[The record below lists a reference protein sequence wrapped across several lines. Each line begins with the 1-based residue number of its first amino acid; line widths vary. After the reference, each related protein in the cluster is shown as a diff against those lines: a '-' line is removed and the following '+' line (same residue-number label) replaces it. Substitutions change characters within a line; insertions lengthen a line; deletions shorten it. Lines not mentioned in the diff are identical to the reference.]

1 MSNITL
7 KKLSI
12 ANVAQLQKIGMAT
25 FSETFTE
32 FNTPENLNKYL
43 VESFSIEKLSSE
55 INNTH
60 SEFYLALDDVKDDTN
75 AIGYLKVNFGESQT
89 ELKDSKSLEIERI
102 YVLKEYQGKDV
113 GQLLYQKALTI
124 AKQSNVEYIWLGVW
138 EKNVRAINFYKKN
151 GFVTFDTHI
160 FKLGDEQQTDFM
172 MKLQLVPCNE

>member
-7 KKLSI
+7 KKVSI
-12 ANVAQLQKIGMAT
+12 ANVAQLQKIGMTT

-32 FNTPENLNKYL
+32 FNTPENLNKYF
-43 VESFSIEKLSSE
+43 VESFSIEKLTSE
-55 INNTH
+55 INNT
-60 SEFYLALDDVKDDTN
+60 SSKFYLALDDVKDDTN
-75 AIGYLKVNFGESQT
+75 PIGYLKVNFGESQT
-89 ELKDSKSLEIERI
+89 ELKDSKALEIERI

-151 GFVTFDTHI
+151 GFITFDTHI

>member
-1 MSNITL
+1 MFYHLFLILNSTSNL
-7 KKLSI
+7 
-12 ANVAQLQKIGMAT
+12 
-25 FSETFTE
+25 FS
-32 FNTPENLNKYL
+32 
-43 VESFSIEKLSSE
+43 
-55 INNTH
+55 
-60 SEFYLALDDVKDDTN
+60 
-75 AIGYLKVNFGESQT
+75 ESQT
-89 ELKDSKSLEIERI
+89 ELKDSKSFEIERI

-113 GQLLYQKALTI
+113 GQLLYQKALAI